1 MSSDLFTVLDQ
12 VGRIASAILVLHVV
26 LVLKSSHV
34 SFYARNRHF
43 TLSTSI
49 VHSSILCYC
58 SDLLSIGR
66 TGLNPK
72 AFAKKG
78 LLLLI
83 LPPGE
88 KKSRVSAQFA
98 FFIDYPFFAAFGVS
112 QDSPFL
118 CFLVIG
124 ARLSDS
130 CCFWLMQCA
139 SLGFACFRCECVL
152 AHERRRHGAGPS

>member
-1 MSSDLFTVLDQ
+1 LDR
-12 VGRIASAILVLHVV
+12 VRRIASAFTCDLWF
-26 LVLKSSHV
+26 LKSSHV
-34 SFYARNRHF
+34 SLHARNQHF

-49 VHSSILCYC
+49 VHSSILCHC
-58 SDLLSIGR
+58 SDLLFIGR

-72 AFAKKG
+72 AFAPKG
-78 LLLLI
+78 LLLLV

-88 KKSRVSAQFA
+88 RKSRVSAQLA

-118 CFLVIG
+118 WFFFGV
-124 ARLSDS
+124 RLSDS
-130 CCFWLMQCA
+130 GCFWPMQCA
-139 SLGFACFRCECVL
+139 LLGFACFRCECVL